1 MLMSPGMLGS
11 IQSDMLEPLCLSA
24 GGCADARALVQ
35 WFGGQRWRR
44 EGISTTAAGSE
55 LELAIATPKSKPPV
69 KKKKPLK
76 VRACRLTP
84 TLWDTTARRTE
95 PSRAE
100 PSRAEPSR
108 AEPSRASCV
117 QVHLF
122 PTFATRDAD
131 GCGWVTN
138 IHGWIFDPAPDS
150 NTDPASRW
158 FAHRI
163 SRNLACRALGLQ
175 ELGASQLA

>member
-44 EGISTTAAGSE
+44 ERISTTAAGSE

-76 VRACRLTP
+76 VRACRQKP
-84 TLWDTTARRTE
+84 TLWDTTARRT
-95 PSRAE
+95 
-100 PSRAEPSR
+100 
-108 AEPSRASCV
+108 EPSRASCV

-122 PTFATRDAD
+122 PTFATREAD